1 MNLIEM
7 FKLLVEVCGFGRT
20 VVTILSV
27 VAFYIITI
35 ITLILIFKLMIKSL
49 RELITEGGCEE

>member
-7 FKLLVEVCGFGRT
+7 FKLLVEVCGLGRT